1 MAFEF
6 LVLVSRQLGVAHR
19 RHLDMNVD
27 AVEQRAGN
35 THPVALQLLCR
46 TLADMLWV
54 VGKATHASVGIAGL
68 HYLSRLTN
76 HKKRYFR
83 IERSLIHRRLEPLLL
98 C

>member
-6 LVLVSRQLGVAHR
+6 LVLVSRQLGVTHR

-54 VGKATHASVGIAGL
+54 VGKATHASVGIGVVRAGL
-68 HYLSRLTN
+68 DHGVGHPIIIRLKSKYLKSIGLR
-76 HKKRYFR
+76 
-83 IERSLIHRRLEPLLL
+83 
-98 C
+98 